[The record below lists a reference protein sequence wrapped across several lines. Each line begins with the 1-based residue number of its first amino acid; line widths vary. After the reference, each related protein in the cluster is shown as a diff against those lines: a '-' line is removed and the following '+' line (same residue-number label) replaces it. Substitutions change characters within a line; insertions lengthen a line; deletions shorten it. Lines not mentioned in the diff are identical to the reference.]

1 MELII
6 KKQTKM
12 KKILIILILSV
23 AMVSCYEDYIKDFD
37 YSAIYFPNP
46 VDVRTVVVGEGLKVN
61 LGAALGG
68 VMENLID
75 RKVDFKIDNSLITPA
90 LLVSMKSS
98 TYAFIKNSVS
108 GVTELQPLPTNYY
121 TLSNPNQIIIK
132 KGWHTGTVT
141 LKVDS
146 TAFLS
151 DPETINAKYI
161 LSLYI
166 NSADADSLIEAYRSL
181 KVGIKYEHMLFGNY
195 LHGGVTTVKDASGAT
210 INTIPYYT
218 TRSQAETKIWQL
230 TTISPNALVTNG
242 YSDKTSTSKKE
253 LKLTINGT
261 DIIISSADGS
271 TNTYEANGSN
281 TFNGAKLIQ
290 DRKILLNYK
299 YTVGTD
305 TYICQDTLTFR
316 NRFRDGVNEWQD
328 ENPSH
333 YE

>member
-1 MELII
+1 
-6 KKQTKM
+6 M

-90 LLVSMKSS
+90 LLASMKSS

-108 GVTELQPLPTNYY
+108 KVTELQPLPASYY

-210 INTIPYYT
+210 IQTIPYYT
-218 TRSQAETKIWQL
+218 TRSQGDTKIWQL
-230 TTISPNALVTNG
+230 TTISPNTLVTNG

-253 LKLTINGT
+253 LKLTLNGT
-261 DIIISSADGS
+261 NVIISSADGS
-271 TNTYEANGSN
+271 SNTYEANGSN

-305 TYICQDTLTFR
+305 TYECQDTLTFR

-333 YE
+333 Y